1 MESTERI
8 PITSFYFRMARTLV
22 AKCTSKGI
30 VTTCWKL
37 FKLLKL
43 LKLLEEKSHSNVL
56 FSTLLHPQD
65 LASRLGRCLLAAV
78 CTVVLTGLGKTKV
91 YSTSNS
97 LRTK

>member
-1 MESTERI
+1 MR
-8 PITSFYFRMARTLV
+8 PVAITLKLQRQGYMARH
-22 AKCTSKGI
+22 
-30 VTTCWKL
+30 TTDDIYFIL
-37 FKLLKL
+37 FKL

-65 LASRLGRCLLAAV
+65 LVSRLGRCLLAAV

-91 YSTSNS
+91 YGTSNS